1 MRKVFYKGRF
11 IFIPLGIVA
20 FSALA
25 GFVVMLLWNA
35 LMPVIFH
42 LGIIT
47 FWQALGL
54 FILCKL
60 LFGFGKG
67 GPRGGFRGG
76 PGPWM
81 KYKMEERYRSMSPE
95 ERERFKQKWNERC
108 NFHGKFGGRGGF
120 EPNWFDEP
128 NEAKQ
133 PTE

>member
-1 MRKVFYKGRF
+1 MRQVFYRGRF
-11 IFIPLGIVA
+11 FFIPLGIAA
-20 FSALA
+20 FLTLA
-25 GFVVMLLWNA
+25 GFAVMGLWNA

-67 GPRGGFRGG
+67 GPKGGFRGG

-81 KYKMEERYRSMSPE
+81 KYKMEERFKNMSPE
-95 ERERFKQKWNERC
+95 ERERFKEKFKERC
-108 NFHGKFGGRGGF
+108 SFGGPRGFGHHTRDWDSF
-120 EPNWFDEP
+120 MEKESPN
-128 NEAKQ
+128 

>member
-1 MRKVFYKGRF
+1 MKRVFYRGRF
-11 IFIPLGIVA
+11 IFIPLAIVA
-20 FSALA
+20 CLALA
-25 GFVVMLLWNA
+25 SFVVMLLWNA

-47 FWQALGL
+47 YWQALGL
-54 FILCKL
+54 FILCKV

-81 KYKMEERYRSMSPE
+81 KYKMEEKYRSMSPE
-95 ERERFKQKWNERC
+95 ERERFKQKWQERC
-108 NFHGKFGGRGGF
+108 SFHGRFGGKGF
-120 EPNWFDEP
+120 EPDWFNET
-128 NEAKQ
+128 NEANK

>member
-1 MRKVFYKGRF
+1 MRQVFYKGRF
-11 IFIPLGIVA
+11 IFIPLGIAA

-25 GFVVMLLWNA
+25 GLVVMLLWNA
-35 LMPVIFH
+35 LVPAIFH

-47 FWQALGL
+47 FWQAVGL

-81 KYKMEERYRSMSPE
+81 KYKMEERYRNMSPE

-108 NFHGKFGGRGGF
+108 AFHSKFGGRRGF
-120 EPNWFDEP
+120 EPNWFDET
-128 NEAKQ
+128 NEAAK

>member
-11 IFIPLGIVA
+11 IFIPLGIAA

-25 GFVVMLLWNA
+25 GYVVMLLWNA
-35 LMPVIFH
+35 LMPAIFH

-54 FILCKL
+54 FILCKV

-67 GPRGGFRGG
+67 GPKGGFRGG

-81 KYKMEERYRSMSPE
+81 KYKMEERYRSMTPE
-95 ERERFKQKWNERC
+95 ERERFKQKWNDRC
-108 NFHGKFGGRGGF
+108 GGRFGGRGGF
-120 EPNWFDEP
+120 EPNWFDET
-128 NEAKQ
+128 NEANR

>member
-1 MRKVFYKGRF
+1 MKRVFYKGRF
-11 IFIPLGIVA
+11 IFIPLGIAA
-20 FSALA
+20 FLALA
-25 GFVVMLLWNA
+25 SFVVMQLWNA
-35 LMPVIFH
+35 LMPAIFH

-54 FILCKL
+54 FILCKV

-67 GPRGGFRGG
+67 GPRGFRGG

-81 KYKMEERYRSMSPE
+81 KFKMEERYRSMTPE

-108 NFHGKFGGRGGF
+108 AFHGKFGGKGF
-120 EPNWFDEP
+120 EPDWFET
-128 NEAKQ
+128 NEANK